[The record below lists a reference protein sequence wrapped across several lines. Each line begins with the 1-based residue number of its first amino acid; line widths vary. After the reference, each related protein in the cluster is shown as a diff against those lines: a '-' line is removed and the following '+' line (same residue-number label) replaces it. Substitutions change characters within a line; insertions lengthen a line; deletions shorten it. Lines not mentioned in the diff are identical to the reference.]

1 MPDYRRTAISTDL
14 TGRIKNCSQTP
25 LLMTKRGFSDK
36 LVNMNQKVLTT
47 LEFNKIT
54 DFLADCAS
62 SDLAKTMCRK
72 LKPMDSLSDIQ
83 LAQQETEDA
92 LKRILTN
99 GSISFFGNDI
109 VKSAIGRLEKGS
121 VLSASELLTIAKL
134 LENTGRVKAFG
145 KRDEDMER
153 DSLDDY
159 FEVLYPIEQL
169 LRDIRRSIVSED
181 EISDDASSNLRSIR
195 RQKKIVNDKIH
206 TQLSKMVSDTYR
218 TYLQDSV
225 ITMRDGRYCIPVKA
239 EYKSSVPGMIHDQSS
254 SASTFFIEP
263 AAIVNLNNDLR
274 QLDIEETKEIQ
285 AILTSLS
292 EKCSDEV
299 HLLKNNLTHLVKL
312 DFIFAK
318 ASLALKQKAIRP
330 EYNDRHYIN
339 LKKARHPLLDEKN
352 VVPIDIYLG
361 ENFDLL
367 VITGPNTGGKTVS
380 LKTIGLLTI
389 MGQAGLHIPA
399 SDHSE
404 LSVFREVYSDIGDEQ
419 SIEQSLSTFS
429 SHMKRIVYIL
439 KHADADCLCLF
450 DELGAG
456 TDPTEGAALAISILS
471 TLHEQGIRCVATT
484 HYSELK
490 IFALREEG
498 VENASC
504 EFDVESLK
512 PTYRLMI
519 GIPGKSN
526 AFAISRRLGLRQ
538 DIIERAKLQLDS
550 QDESFED
557 VISNLEKNRK
567 TLEEEQRQIE
577 KYRHDIETLKN
588 TYEQRSAR
596 LDESREKIL
605 EKARQEA
612 DEILREA
619 KESADSAIRN
629 IQKYGSS
636 ANLKEMEAQRQ
647 GLGKK
652 IKENTSE
659 MSKQVAA
666 PKKKYKASDFKLG
679 ESVRIVSMNL
689 KGTVNTLPDAKGNLF
704 VMCGIMRT
712 KTNIDDLEIVM
723 TDDIIGSGYSSAAK
737 KGAVVTR
744 HGGIAKAASMSA
756 EIKLL
761 GMNVDEAIA
770 VLDKYLDDAYLASLP
785 SVRVVHGKGTGA
797 LRNAVNAHLK
807 KSTYVKN
814 FHLAE
819 YGEGDAGVTI
829 VEFK

>member
-1 MPDYRRTAISTDL
+1 
-14 TGRIKNCSQTP
+14 
-25 LLMTKRGFSDK
+25 MTRRGFSDK
-36 LVNMNQKVLTT
+36 LVTMNQKVLET

-54 DFLADCAS
+54 DSLADCAS
-62 SDLAKTMCRK
+62 SDLAKHMCRK
-72 LKPMDSLSDIQ
+72 LKPMDNLSDI
-83 LAQQETEDA
+83 LIAQQETEDA
-92 LKRILTN
+92 LKRLLTN
-99 GSISFFGNDI
+99 GSISFFGNDT
-109 VKSAIGRLEKGS
+109 VKNAVSRLEKGS
-121 VLSASELLTIAKL
+121 ILSAAELLTIAKL
-134 LENTGRVKAFG
+134 LENASRVKSYG
-145 KRDEDMER
+145 KRDEDAIR

-159 FEVLYPIEQL
+159 FEVLYPMEAL
-169 LRDIRRSIVSED
+169 NKDIRRCIIDDD

-195 RQKKIVNDKIH
+195 RQKKTVNDKIH

-218 TYLQDSV
+218 TYLQDNV

-274 QLDIEETKEIQ
+274 QLDIEEAKEIQ
-285 AILTSLS
+285 VILTSLS

-299 HLLKNNLTHLVKL
+299 HLIKNNLTYLVKL

-318 ASLALKQKAIRP
+318 GALALKQKATKP
-330 EYNDRHYIN
+330 EYNDKHYIN
-339 LKKARHPLLDEKN
+339 LKKARHPLLDDKK
-352 VVPIDIYLG
+352 VVPVDIYLG
-361 ENFDLL
+361 GEFDLL

-389 MGQAGLHIPA
+389 MGEAGLHIPA

-404 LSVFREVYSDIGDEQ
+404 LSVFKEVYSDIGDEQ

-439 KHADADCLCLF
+439 KHADKDSLCLF

-471 TLHEQGIRCVATT
+471 TLHEQQIRCVATT

-490 IFALREEG
+490 IFALREQG

-526 AFAISRRLGLRQ
+526 AFAISKRLGLKS
-538 DIIERAKLQLDS
+538 DIIERAKS
-550 QDESFED
+550 QIDDKDESFED

-567 TLEEEQRQIE
+567 TLEDEQRQIE
-577 KYRHDIETLKN
+577 KYRHDIEALKN
-588 TYEQRSAR
+588 TYEQRNTK

-619 KESADSAIRN
+619 KETADAAIRN
-629 IQKYGSS
+629 IQKYGSNG
-636 ANLKEMEAQRQ
+636 ANLKAMEAERQ
-647 GLGKK
+647 NLGKK
-652 IKENTSE
+652 IKDNG
-659 MSKQVAA
+659 SKINNQIKA
-666 PKKKYKASDFKLG
+666 PVKTYKASDFKLG

-689 KGTVNTLPDAKGNLF
+689 TGTVNTLPDAKGNLF

-712 KTNIDDLEIVM
+712 KTNISDLEIVQ
-723 TDDIIGSGYSSAAK
+723 TDDITGPGMANAFK
-737 KGAVVTR
+737 KGATVSR
-744 HGGIAKAASMSA
+744 KGGLSKAATMSA

-761 GMNVDEAIA
+761 GMTVDEALA
-770 VLDKYLDDAYLASLP
+770 ALDKYLDDAYLSSLP

-807 KSTYVKN
+807 KSSYVKS